1 MAWQSEAGRFQGPAS
16 ANSLDVQ
23 LCDLLA
29 IGAHI
34 PYPSKEW
41 VDQVTLAAEQTVN
54 RICEREKLRV
64 PVLGETLVRMGTPS
78 EIINETAGDRKTDLI
93 ILATHGRTG
102 LAHVLHGST
111 AEKVIRQAPCPV
123 LVVRVR

>member
-1 MAWQSEAGRFQGPAS
+1 MRAGVNSWKGSSSWGGPGV
-16 ANSLDVQ
+16 L
-23 LCDLLA
+23 
-29 IGAHI
+29 GG
-34 PYPSKEW
+34 YPSEEW

-54 RICEREKLRV
+54 RICEREKLR
-64 PVLGETLVRMGTPS
+64 PPILGETLVRMGTPS

-102 LAHVLHGST
+102 LAHALHGST

-123 LVVRVR
+123 LVVRAR